1 MNFAVHHEP
10 NWGERLMKAAVV
22 LAAALTAPL
31 AVQAG
36 VLESSPKPLARQHF
50 LDIDFWGTISE
61 VQHTPG
67 RRVGDTIQGSF
78 RINLGSTPE
87 NLHEGSA
94 YRGDYRVN
102 PLLEC
107 HPNCV
112 PDMGAPHDFVTT
124 RGVPVERGTA
134 SLDRVIVYER
144 GDGAAGRYDQIEI
157 LDMWG
162 TAQPG
167 GVNALWESGLVV
179 GSDSLNFIHGT
190 GLAQQFDLRFGEGPG
205 HTTGGA
211 YFTEVIDDVW
221 TRFWVTLDR
230 VRATPRVCKP

>member
-1 MNFAVHHEP
+1 
-10 NWGERLMKAAVV
+10 MKAALV
-22 LAAALTAPL
+22 LAAALAAPL

-36 VLESSPKPLARQHF
+36 VLESSPKPPARQHF

-61 VQHTPG
+61 VQLTPG
-67 RRVGDTIQGSF
+67 RRVGDPVQGSF

-124 RGVPVERGTA
+124 RGAPVERGA
-134 SLDRVIVYER
+134 FSQDRVIVYER
-144 GDGAAGRYDQIEI
+144 GDGAAGRYDQVEI
-157 LDMWG
+157 QDMEHG
-162 TAQPG
+162 PPG
-167 GVNALWESGLVV
+167 GTNPLWEGGLTV
-179 GSDSLNFIHGT
+179 GSDSLDFIHGT
-190 GLAQQFDLRFGEGPG
+190 GLAQQFDVRVAEAPG
-205 HTTGGA
+205 HTTGVA
-211 YFTEVIDDVW
+211 FFTEVIDGVW
-221 TRFWVTLDR
+221 TRFWVALDR
-230 VRATPRVCKP
+230 VRGTPRVCKP